1 MADNNDSFDEFLN
14 RAEEDY
20 DAGDIEAAEAG
31 DEDDV
36 LNDVEGGEDESRPG
50 AFVSEENKARSLID
64 MSSIANPHG
73 SIVEGANGGEGTI
86 VRSAYLGKE
95 MQTSFL
101 EYAMS
106 VIVSRA
112 LPDVRDGL
120 KPVHRRILYA
130 MNESGDTPNRPHM
143 KSGLYGRRRHRQVPP
158 ARRLRRVQHD
168 GALGPAVLDARA
180 AGGRPRQLRL
190 HRRRRRGGHALHRV
204 PSGQGGHGAAARPG
218 QGNGRL
224 PAQLRREP
232 RRAHGS
238 SRALPQPAGERLAG
252 HRRGHGHE
260 HPAAQ
265 PGRDHRRHVP
275 HAGQPRRHHRR
286 ADEGAARPGLPHWRH
301 NHGQEGHP
309 RRVRDLAAAR

>member
-36 LNDVEGGEDESRPG
+36 LDDVEGGEDESRPG

-130 MNESGDTPNRPHM
+130 MNESGYTPKQISGIGFGNR
-143 KSGLYGRRRHRQVPP
+143 
-158 ARRLRRVQHD
+158 AR
-168 GALGPAVLDARA
+168 
-180 AGGRPRQLRL
+180 
-190 HRRRRRGGHALHRV
+190 
-204 PSGQGGHGAAARPG
+204 SGQRF
-218 QGNGRL
+218 
-224 PAQLRREP
+224 E
-232 RRAHGS
+232 
-238 SRALPQPAGERLAG
+238 
-252 HRRGHGHE
+252 
-260 HPAAQ
+260 
-265 PGRDHRRHVP
+265 
-275 HAGQPRRHHRR
+275 
-286 ADEGAARPGLPHWRH
+286 
-301 NHGQEGHP
+301 
-309 RRVRDLAAAR
+309 

>member
-36 LNDVEGGEDESRPG
+36 LDDVEGGEDESRPG

-120 KPVHRRILYA
+120 KPCLLYT
-130 MNESGDTPNRPHM
+130 SPSPRDRQ
-143 KSGLYGRRRHRQVPP
+143 KSRM
-158 ARRLRRVQHD
+158 
-168 GALGPAVLDARA
+168 
-180 AGGRPRQLRL
+180 
-190 HRRRRRGGHALHRV
+190 
-204 PSGQGGHGAAARPG
+204 PSSA
-218 QGNGRL
+218 
-224 PAQLRREP
+224 
-232 RRAHGS
+232 
-238 SRALPQPAGERLAG
+238 
-252 HRRGHGHE
+252 
-260 HPAAQ
+260 
-265 PGRDHRRHVP
+265 
-275 HAGQPRRHHRR
+275 
-286 ADEGAARPGLPHWRH
+286 
-301 NHGQEGHP
+301 
-309 RRVRDLAAAR
+309 